1 MLKKLAIASLCAL
14 SAAAFI
20 TGCGSSQK
28 PASSAAAS
36 APAEK
41 KEITVGA
48 TAGPHA
54 EVVEAA
60 AKEAE
65 KNGLKV
71 NVKEFSDYIT
81 PDQALADGDLDI
93 VVYQHKPFMENFN
106 KQHGTHLTDIGRAI
120 LMRMGIYSNKVK
132 DVKDLPDGATIS
144 IPNDPTNEG
153 RGLQLLEK
161 AGVIKLK
168 EGVGMKATPADVV
181 ENPKNIQFK
190 EIEAAQ
196 LPRSLDDV
204 DASVITMNYVMSAGL
219 SPEKQGIFLE
229 DKDTPLAVMI
239 IAVRERIRI
248 SQPIRNSFRL
258 ISLTLLRNSLLKN
271 TKAPSFL
278 PGTNRLLKQKALEKF
293 PFPKLFY
300 WDKPDKPDVQGIQS
314 SIRYL
319 LQTFSARRAILSWP
333 SLLGWTPSL
342 YHFCSGGKAF
352 VKSRT
357 GRFHSLAS
365 ERRNF

>member
-1 MLKKLAIASLCAL
+1 MLKKLAIATLCAL
-14 SAAAFI
+14 SAAALI
-20 TGCGSSQK
+20 TGCGSGQK
-28 PASSAAAS
+28 QADSSG

-60 AKEAE
+60 AKEAN

-81 PDQALADGDLDI
+81 PDQALADGELDL

-106 KQHGTHLTDIGRAI
+106 NQHGTHLVSIGRAI

-132 DVKDLPDGATIS
+132 NVNDLPDGAVIS

-153 RGLQLLEK
+153 RGLQLLQK
-161 AGVIKLK
+161 AGLIKLK
-168 EGVGMKATPADVV
+168 DGVGMKATPADVV
-181 ENPKNIQFK
+181 ENPKNIQFR

-219 SPEKQGIFLE
+219 SPKDQGIFLE
-229 DKDTPLAVMI
+229 DKDNPLAVMI
-239 IAVRERIRI
+239 IAAREKDQN
-248 SQPIRNSFRL
+248 QPAYKKFVQAYQSDSVKKFIAEKYN
-258 ISLTLLRNSLLKN
+258 
-271 TKAPSFL
+271 
-278 PGTNRLLKQKALEKF
+278 GTIVPA
-293 PFPKLFY
+293 
-300 WDKPDKPDVQGIQS
+300 WD
-314 SIRYL
+314 
-319 LQTFSARRAILSWP
+319 
-333 SLLGWTPSL
+333 
-342 YHFCSGGKAF
+342 
-352 VKSRT
+352 
-357 GRFHSLAS
+357 
-365 ERRNF
+365 

>member
-1 MLKKLAIASLCAL
+1 M
-14 SAAAFI
+14 
-20 TGCGSSQK
+20 
-28 PASSAAAS
+28 
-36 APAEK
+36 
-41 KEITVGA
+41 
-48 TAGPHA
+48 
-54 EVVEAA
+54 VEAA

-132 DVKDLPDGATIS
+132 DVKDLPEGATIS

-239 IAVRERIRI
+239 IAVREKDKD
-248 SQPIRNSFRL
+248 QPAYKKFVQAYQSDAVKKFIAE
-258 ISLTLLRNSLLKN
+258 KY
-271 TKAPSFL
+271 K
-278 PGTNRLLKQKALEKF
+278 GTIVPA
-293 PFPKLFY
+293 
-300 WDKPDKPDVQGIQS
+300 WD
-314 SIRYL
+314 
-319 LQTFSARRAILSWP
+319 
-333 SLLGWTPSL
+333 
-342 YHFCSGGKAF
+342 
-352 VKSRT
+352 
-357 GRFHSLAS
+357 
-365 ERRNF
+365 

>member
-1 MLKKLAIASLCAL
+1 
-14 SAAAFI
+14 
-20 TGCGSSQK
+20 
-28 PASSAAAS
+28 
-36 APAEK
+36 
-41 KEITVGA
+41 
-48 TAGPHA
+48 
-54 EVVEAA
+54 
-60 AKEAE
+60 
-65 KNGLKV
+65 
-71 NVKEFSDYIT
+71 
-81 PDQALADGDLDI
+81 
-93 VVYQHKPFMENFN
+93 
-106 KQHGTHLTDIGRAI
+106 
-120 LMRMGIYSNKVK
+120 MRMGIYSNKVK

-248 SQPIRNSFRL
+248 SLPIRNSFKL

-300 WDKPDKPDVQGIQS
+300 WGKPDKPDVQGAS
-314 SIRYL
+314 SRLYAISSRPSPPGEPFFHGLPCWGGHHRCTILFRRKGFCKIKDRQIPL
-319 LQTFSARRAILSWP
+319 LSQ
-333 SLLGWTPSL
+333 
-342 YHFCSGGKAF
+342 
-352 VKSRT
+352 
-357 GRFHSLAS
+357 
-365 ERRNF
+365 

>member
-1 MLKKLAIASLCAL
+1 MLKKLVIAGLCAL

-20 TGCGSSQK
+20 SGCGSSQK
-28 PASSAAAS
+28 PASSAAAF

-106 KQHGTHLTDIGRAI
+106 KQHGTHLTAIGKAI

-168 EGVGMKATPADVV
+168 DGVGMKATPADVV
-181 ENPKNIQFK
+181 ENPKHIQFK

-219 SPEKQGIFLE
+219 NVKEQGIFLE
-229 DKDTPLAVMI
+229 PKDEPLAVMVL
-239 IAVRERIRI
+239 AVRA
-248 SQPIRNSFRL
+248 Q
-258 ISLTLLRNSLLKN
+258 
-271 TKAPSFL
+271 
-278 PGTNRLLKQKALEKF
+278 
-293 PFPKLFY
+293 
-300 WDKPDKPDVQGIQS
+300 DKDNPTYKKIAE
-314 SIRYL
+314 I
-319 LQTFSARRAILSWP
+319 
-333 SLLGWTPSL
+333 
-342 YHFCSGGKAF
+342 
-352 VKSRT
+352 
-357 GRFHSLAS
+357 FHSDAVKKFIADKYNGTI
-365 ERRNF
+365 EPAE

>member
-219 SPEKQGIFLE
+219 CPEKPAIFLE

-239 IAVRERIRI
+239 IAVREKDKD
-248 SQPIRNSFRL
+248 QPAYKKFVQAYQSDAVKKFIAE
-258 ISLTLLRNSLLKN
+258 KY
-271 TKAPSFL
+271 K
-278 PGTNRLLKQKALEKF
+278 GTIVPA
-293 PFPKLFY
+293 
-300 WDKPDKPDVQGIQS
+300 WD
-314 SIRYL
+314 
-319 LQTFSARRAILSWP
+319 
-333 SLLGWTPSL
+333 
-342 YHFCSGGKAF
+342 
-352 VKSRT
+352 
-357 GRFHSLAS
+357 
-365 ERRNF
+365 